1 MPFAVRGTIDTVMR
15 KKQMKCIAV
24 CRDEFYRI
32 LLARP
37 QTIRNCCHHLAAQ
50 TLCDYWWCIQCC
62 SIDSKILCV
71 LRGRALI
78 YMLFPIPFS
87 VQCMTANRLICVAMA
102 MAMPAN
108 CRCSTSFFLLKLD
121 SPIHSNRKF
130 LQTKTDRKQ
139 HTQRGE
145 RTPHTLRFVGLF
157 VQHMCELISCKYLK
171 IRNEQRD
178 ENVCA
183 TVISKITR
191 MDTRAMIVTTQSGD
205 RTPRSKSRCGRQE
218 NHFFF
223 HSRAIKW

>member
-108 CRCSTSFFLLKLD
+108 CRCSTSFFFIEIGFSD
-121 SPIHSNRKF
+121 SLESEISPNKNRPKTTHSER
-130 LQTKTDRKQ
+130 RA
-139 HTQRGE
+139 HTA
-145 RTPHTLRFVGLF
+145 HIAFCRFVRTTHVWTNF
-157 VQHMCELISCKYLK
+157 V
-171 IRNEQRD
+171 
-178 ENVCA
+178 
-183 TVISKITR
+183 
-191 MDTRAMIVTTQSGD
+191 
-205 RTPRSKSRCGRQE
+205 
-218 NHFFF
+218 
-223 HSRAIKW
+223 